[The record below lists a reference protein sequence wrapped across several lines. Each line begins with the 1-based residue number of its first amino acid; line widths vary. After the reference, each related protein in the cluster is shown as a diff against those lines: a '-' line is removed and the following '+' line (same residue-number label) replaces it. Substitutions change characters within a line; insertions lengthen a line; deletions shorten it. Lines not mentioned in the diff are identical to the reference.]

1 MSPDSPPADSA
12 ARLALDRPA
21 AAPRAVL
28 ALCSGSGRQDRDQ
41 TVAGHPTF
49 RILRDELTARGFA
62 AASWDDPAHYARCG
76 PDDLVADAEA
86 MLDRV
91 ERALPGV
98 PVVLV
103 GHSQGAW
110 IATRLAARR
119 PSPTGLIL
127 LAGAA
132 RDGRTVLEAQHRR
145 ITRAE
150 GWSAAA
156 TEATLAWKTTC
167 FDLLARVDASPLDP
181 PAEADLRASL
191 RAVLESHGVHEND
204 LDPIVDDLLEW
215 EWRFILRHD
224 AAAALARVPCP
235 TLALAG
241 SADLQIEATAEL
253 CATRDALERGVS
265 PDVEVGE
272 IPHLDHLF
280 ARAHSAPASEYE
292 TGGRP
297 FDAAVLERMVNW
309 LARILPPHRQ
319 P

>member
-1 MSPDSPPADSA
+1 MSPHAPPPGLP
-12 ARLALDRPA
+12 ARLVLDRPA

-62 AASWDDPAHYARCG
+62 AASWDDPAHYPTCG
-76 PDDLVADAEA
+76 PDDLVANAEA

-110 IATRLAARR
+110 IAALVAARR
-119 PSPTGLIL
+119 PSVRGLIL

-150 GWSAAA
+150 GWSAAE
-156 TEATLAWKTTC
+156 TEATLAWKAAC
-167 FDLLARVDASPLDP
+167 FDLLSGVHEAPLDP
-181 PAEADLRASL
+181 RAAADLRASL
-191 RAVLESHGVHEND
+191 RAVLEFHGVHEND

-241 SADLQIEATAEL
+241 SADLQIEAAAEL
-253 CATRDALERGVS
+253 AATREALAHGAC
-265 PDVEVGE
+265 PDVEIGE

-309 LARILPPHRQ
+309 LARILPSHRQ